1 MRNVSR
7 KEMVLGENRT
17 LNFIVFESDNIK
29 PDYENDC
36 KRYHLG
42 KLKLRYP
49 KRGQ

>member
-29 PDYENDC
+29 PDYENNF
-36 KRYHLG
+36 KKYHLE

-49 KRGQ
+49 K